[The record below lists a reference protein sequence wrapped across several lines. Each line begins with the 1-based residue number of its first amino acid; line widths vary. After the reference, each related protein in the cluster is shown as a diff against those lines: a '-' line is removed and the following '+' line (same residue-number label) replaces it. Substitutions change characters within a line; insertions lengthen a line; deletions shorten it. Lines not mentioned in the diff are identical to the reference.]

1 MDPSARQAMVRVLLS
16 RCGDDPL
23 LAREMEAYCHSTST
37 SPREYAAQATRCL
50 WNLHSNP
57 SLGSRVLLM
66 DDSVL
71 AEATTV
77 GYMERDR
84 LAKRERFEK
93 MLADKYDS
101 LNDESFQAIVKC
113 QRCGSNEIRWE
124 EKQTR
129 SADEGA
135 TVFCTCL
142 ACKNRWVLR

>member
-1 MDPSARQAMVRVLLS
+1 MPVRSGLAVKNMQHAWETSVAKPLPQPRVVAL
-16 RCGDDPL
+16 DD
-23 LAREMEAYCHSTST
+23 
-37 SPREYAAQATRCL
+37 
-50 WNLHSNP
+50 
-57 SLGSRVLLM
+57 
-66 DDSVL
+66 

-77 GYMERDR
+77 GFMERDR

-135 TVFCTCL
+135 PVFCTCL